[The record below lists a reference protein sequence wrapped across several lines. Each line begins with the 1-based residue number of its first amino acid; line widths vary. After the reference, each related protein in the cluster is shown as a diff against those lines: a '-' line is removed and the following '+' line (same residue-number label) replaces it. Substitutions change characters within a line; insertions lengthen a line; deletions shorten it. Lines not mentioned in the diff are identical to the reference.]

1 MGGMMGGRIDDGK
14 HDELY
19 KNEKIVV
26 KVKLIKKKLMC
37 SALLFLS
44 SCSSLIPVQDV
55 CGGQLLEG
63 WGNMLTA
70 AVD

>member
-26 KVKLIKKKLMC
+26 KVKLIKKIDVLC
-37 SALLFLS
+37 TAFLIFLLFS
-44 SCSSLIPVQDV
+44 DPCSGCLWGPAAGRLGEYVH
-55 CGGQLLEG
+55 CGR
-63 WGNMLTA
+63 
-70 AVD
+70 

>member
-1 MGGMMGGRIDDGK
+1 
-14 HDELY
+14 
-19 KNEKIVV
+19 
-26 KVKLIKKKLMC
+26 MC
-37 SALLFLS
+37 SALFFLS

-70 AVD
+70 AVYQLATRDVISYPV